1 MSLTI
6 ALMLVFLELLS
17 LPPSFAMTQ
26 YALLPL
32 KQGLVI
38 RNILYRPSWLAMNIL
53 LKVRSD
59 ANNDAD
65 DIDVDNDYDG
75 DIAETRIEVITM
87 TIMTML
93 IMTVEYISKMEC

>member
-1 MSLTI
+1 
-6 ALMLVFLELLS
+6 
-17 LPPSFAMTQ
+17 MTQ

-32 KQGLVI
+32 KQGLVV
-38 RNILYRPSWLAMNIL
+38 RNIAYRQSWLAMKIL
-53 LKVRSD
+53 LNVRSD

-75 DIAETRIEVITM
+75 DIAETRIVMMTM
-87 TIMTML
+87 TVMTML